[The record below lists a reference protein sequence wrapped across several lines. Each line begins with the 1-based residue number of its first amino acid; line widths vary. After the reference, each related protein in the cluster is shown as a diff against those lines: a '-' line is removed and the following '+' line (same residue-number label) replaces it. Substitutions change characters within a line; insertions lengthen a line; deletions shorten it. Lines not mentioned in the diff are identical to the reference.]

1 MNPLS
6 GILVLAGLFV
16 LYGLVERRLGRAR
29 RSCGSC
35 TLDARDPNA
44 CSTCPLYEAEHD

>member
-6 GILVLAGLFV
+6 GMLVLAGLFV
-16 LYGLVERRLGRAR
+16 LYGLVERRFGRAH

-35 TLDARDPNA
+35 TLDARDNA
-44 CSTCPLYEAEHD
+44 CSTCPLYEVEHD

>member
-6 GILVLAGLFV
+6 GILVLAALFAV
-16 LYGLVERRLGRAR
+16 YGLVERRFGGTR

-35 TLDARDPNA
+35 TLDARDNA